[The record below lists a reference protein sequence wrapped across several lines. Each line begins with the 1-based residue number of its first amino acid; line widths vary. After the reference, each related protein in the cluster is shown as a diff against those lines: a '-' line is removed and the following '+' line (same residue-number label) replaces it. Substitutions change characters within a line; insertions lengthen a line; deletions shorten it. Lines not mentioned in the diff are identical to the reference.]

1 MIILFAFILLC
12 SVWLCRNEIHRGAT
26 FTTNSLLFFFTHE
39 NSSRIVPT
47 EIKKMMKRKS
57 VVLKLTM

>member
-26 FTTNSLLFFFTHE
+26 FTTNSLLFFTHE
-39 NSSRIVPT
+39 NSSRIVPP